1 MCRVVIS
8 VLIAGVLIAMLP
20 PFFTQSMHGGI

>member
-1 MCRVVIS
+1 VIS